1 MARTIIV
8 PFFLLLHSISLE
20 SYELKN
26 QTAVPCSSHY
36 ENAPSYE
43 TNRCY
48 PRGGNCRRILLSNF
62 ISRNQIEDLKKIA
75 DKGIDVVSS
84 PGSVFHSVGPTIV
97 DINSGYVRGPRAT
110 EPINMYEVVGK
121 KGGIDAAME
130 LFTEEEISLYNSTLQ
145 SVRMLIEEKFGVS
158 DVYFT
163 GPTFITRIIGGDTL
177 TEGGE
182 SIRFWSVF
190 GQSEKM
196 NEREGRV
203 RHLCDCLFVAA
214 FVVASLLINLPYG
227 SRSRSSTRSV
237 LAPTC

>member
-1 MARTIIV
+1 
-8 PFFLLLHSISLE
+8 
-20 SYELKN
+20 
-26 QTAVPCSSHY
+26 
-36 ENAPSYE
+36 
-43 TNRCY
+43 
-48 PRGGNCRRILLSNF
+48 LLSNF

-196 NEREGRV
+196 NEREG
-203 RHLCDCLFVAA
+203 DCLFVAA
-214 FVVASLLINLPYG
+214 FVVASLL
-227 SRSRSSTRSV
+227 R
-237 LAPTC
+237 C